1 MEAMTRTCQGDPP
14 SFDSYPASERTPSAD
29 FRHWVALLLQKK
41 PQKRPTVDQLLL
53 HPFLTRESDEAMR
66 SRLQAFLASI
76 PDLQT
81 ETFSASDSSRS
92 TPVSAQWHFS

>member
-1 MEAMTRTCQGDPP
+1 MTRTCQDDPP
-14 SFDSYPASERTPSAD
+14 SFDSYPASDRVPSAD

-53 HPFLTRESDEAMR
+53 HPFLTWESDEAMR
-66 SRLQAFLASI
+66 KRLQSFLASI

-81 ETFSASDSSRS
+81 ETFSAGDSNR
-92 TPVSAQWHFS
+92 TAPVSTQWHF

>member
-1 MEAMTRTCQGDPP
+1 MTRTCQDDPP
-14 SFDSYPASERTPSAD
+14 SFDSYPASDRVPSAD
-29 FRHWVALLLQKK
+29 FRLLQKK

-66 SRLQAFLASI
+66 KRLQSFLASI

-81 ETFSASDSSRS
+81 ETFSAGDSNR
-92 TPVSAQWHFS
+92 TAPVSTQWHF